1 MSLPARPVDL
11 ADFLAQEVL
20 PPGYARQAETVWLP
34 FLDDVR
40 GAVEGGR
47 LKVLGVH
54 GAQGCGKSTLAA
66 LIKWYLEGH
75 CGLRVAQLSLDD
87 FYLTRDQ
94 RQDLAG
100 SVHPLFATRGVPGTH
115 DIPLALSV
123 IANLKAVGGSDVA
136 LPRFDK
142 ALDDRAPPGSWP
154 VVTGPI
160 DLIVLEG
167 WCVGATP
174 QGASALSA
182 PINQL
187 EAEEDAE
194 GVWREAVNA
203 QLSGP
208 YQQLFAELDYLL
220 MLAAPDFDC
229 VAGWR
234 TQQEEKM
241 IARRGAEGAGVMTP
255 AQVLRFIQ
263 FYQRLTEHCLAELPD
278 RADCVMRLGSDR
290 EVLSVQYR
298 RGLQDD

>member
-1 MSLPARPVDL
+1 MRLSLPARHVDL

-20 PPGYARQAETVWLP
+20 PQRYARQAETVWLP
-34 FLDDVR
+34 FLDEVR
-40 GAVEGGR
+40 GAVEAGQ
-47 LKVLGVH
+47 LNVLGVH

-87 FYLTRDQ
+87 VYLTRDQ
-94 RQDLAG
+94 RQYLAA

-123 IANLKAVGGSDVA
+123 IAELKAAGVGGVA

-142 ALDDRAPPGSWP
+142 ALDDRAAEDTWP
-154 VVTGPI
+154 VVDTPV

-167 WCVGATP
+167 WCIGAGP
-174 QGASALSA
+174 QTEAALA
-182 PINQL
+182 VPVNLL
-187 EAEEDAE
+187 ESEEDAE
-194 GVWREAVNA
+194 GIWRQAVNR
-203 QLSGP
+203 QLAGP

-229 VAGWR
+229 VADWR
-234 TQQEEKM
+234 TEQEQKM
-241 IARRGAEGAGVMTP
+241 IARRGADGAGVMTP

-263 FYQRLTEHCLAELPD
+263 FYQRLTEHCLAELPG
-278 RADCVMRLGSDR
+278 RADCVMRLGRDR

-298 RGLQDD
+298 RGL